1 MQSIGG
7 FGYIDGLMC
16 CNGIPLTEVIASVP
30 HERGFTP
37 LYVYNERAILDNCA
51 ALNSAFPQAK
61 KRFAVKACMNLEI
74 LRLIRDQG
82 FGFDV
87 VSHGELGRAKLAGAC
102 PEEIVYAGA
111 AKTDYEVSEAVGAGV
126 TIVVERP
133 EELPIIDVAAI
144 SQGLETTALLRLR
157 PNVDAHTHRHLTTGT
172 AFSKFGM
179 PEAAVREI
187 LENRVSASGYRF
199 GGIHFHIGSQIDSP
213 SCTAQAIGVALPIID
228 EFNLKLLD
236 IGGGFPVCYTE
247 NGSAPCVDEFSREIY
262 NAIGD
267 RDIQLLIEPGR
278 SVVADTAVMVT
289 TVMSVEYG
297 TDEEGKPWRI
307 VTCDAGMG
315 DNPRPML
322 YDAYHQIW
330 PLVAGDPESTPTYI
344 AGPYCE
350 STDFIGRGLLNLP
363 LLKRGDRLVMMHCGA
378 YVRAMASGYNGNL
391 ISPEVIVLSD
401 GTIKLIA
408 MRQSFGHSIALEL
421 VA

>member
-1 MQSIGG
+1 MRPIGG
-7 FGYIDGLMC
+7 FGYTEGLMC
-16 CNGIPLTEVIASVP
+16 CNGVPLTEVIASVP

-37 LYVYNERAILDNCA
+37 LYVYNEKAILDNCA
-51 ALNSAFPQAK
+51 SLNSAFPQAQ

-102 PEEIVYAGA
+102 PGEIVYAGA
-111 AKTDYEVSEAVGAGV
+111 AKTDYEISEAVGAEV

-133 EELPIIDVAAI
+133 EELPIIDVASTA
-144 SQGLETTALLRLR
+144 QGLKTSALLRLR

-179 PEAAVREI
+179 PEATVRSI
-187 LENRVSASGYRF
+187 LREHMSNGCQF
-199 GGIHFHIGSQIDSP
+199 QGIHFHIGSQIESP
-213 SCTAQAIGVALPIID
+213 DCTAQAIGVALPIID
-228 EFNLKLLD
+228 EFGLQTLD
-236 IGGGFPVCYTE
+236 IGGGFPVCYDE
-247 NGSAPCVDEFSREIY
+247 EGSAPCVGEFSREIN

-278 SVVADTAVMVT
+278 SIVADTAVMVT

-297 TDEEGKPWRI
+297 MDEEGKPWRI

-330 PLVAGDPESTPTYI
+330 SLVAGDPELIPTYI

-350 STDFIGRGLLNLP
+350 STDFIGRGLTNLP
-363 LLKRGDRLVMMHCGA
+363 TLRRGDRLVMMHCGA

-391 ISPEVIVLSD
+391 ISPEIIVLSD